1 MSKNIVLCFD
11 GTWNR
16 PDDPDDE
23 TSQETNVRL
32 FYKQLINK
40 SQPKTT
46 SDQQL
51 AFYDEGVGCHWY
63 DRIRGGISGFGL
75 TKNILEG
82 YYHLCHSFQK
92 GDRVALIGF
101 SRGAFTA
108 RSLAGLIYSCGLIP
122 TVTLSEHTIEEAW
135 EVYKEAEK
143 PERNAY
149 KARHISCPIEMI
161 GVWDTV
167 GSLGIPI
174 GLLKKISDK
183 LVQFHDTRLNPEVK
197 AAYHALAIDE
207 QRSTFEPTLWE
218 DTSQSPNQTVEQ
230 VWFAGVHA
238 DIGGGYVKR
247 HHSNV
252 SLAWMIS
259 KAKQHQLQFKEPLT
273 PLNHDISQPHHDSY
287 HLLFGRKKRRVAS
300 TSDRVHQTVQEKIN
314 TTPAYTPL
322 ALVDREPEGLNPYQ
336 IVK

>member
-1 MSKNIVLCFD
+1 MLCFD

-16 PDDPDDE
+16 PDDPDE
-23 TSQETNVRL
+23 ESSQETNVRL
-32 FYKQLINK
+32 FYELLVNQPSST
-40 SQPKTT
+40 SQ
-46 SDQQL
+46 QI

-82 YYHLCHSFQK
+82 YYHLCSNYQPEDK
-92 GDRVALIGF
+92 VALIGF

-122 TVTLSEHTIEEAW
+122 RQQLSENTIEESW
-135 EVYKEAEK
+135 EVYKQATK
-143 PERNAY
+143 PERQVY
-149 KARHISCPIEMI
+149 KAKHHQCPVEMI

-183 LVQFHDTRLNPEVK
+183 LVQFHDTRLNREVK

-207 QRSTFEPTLWE
+207 QRSTFDPTLWD
-218 DTSQSPNQTVEQ
+218 DTQPYPNQTVEQ

-238 DIGGGYVKR
+238 DVGGGYQNK
-247 HHSNV
+247 HHSNI
-252 SLAWMIS
+252 SLAWMIN
-259 KAKQHQLQFKEPLT
+259 KAKCHHLQFKEPHL
-273 PLNHDISQPHHDSY
+273 PLAYDVSQPHHESY

-300 TSDRVHQTVQEKIN
+300 TTDRVHLTVQEKLN
-314 TTPAYTPL
+314 TRAEYTPL
-322 ALVDREPEGLNPYQ
+322 ALVDRKPGGLTPYHM
-336 IVK
+336 VE